1 MAKFQKRSACRIP
14 CNTEDELEVVLINR
28 GGCAYISLT
37 LRKAARS
44 RDDFRMDRNVTF
56 QLALL
61 ETVVKEAKELSQK
74 V

>member
-1 MAKFQKRSACRIP
+1 MAKFQKKSASRIP
-14 CNTEDELEVVLINR
+14 CNTEDELEVALIRR
-28 GGCAYISLT
+28 GGCAYISLS

-61 ETVVKEAKELSQK
+61 EIVLKEAKELSKK